1 MNKNKE
7 KLFSVTKKDFREDT
21 FRSGGPGGQH
31 QNKTNSGVRLTHKA
45 SGAVGES
52 REHREQPRN
61 RSAAFRKCIETQTFQ
76 AWLKKKIA
84 EESLSAI
91 ERKKR
96 WADIEKAVEQAMLED
111 NIIVEVKDENGKWI
125 NYDDQSAT

>member
-1 MNKNKE
+1 MVKE

-31 QNKTNSGVRLTHKA
+31 QNKTNSGVRLTHRE

-61 RSAAFRKCIETQTFQ
+61 RSAAFRKCIDSDTFQ
-76 AWLKKKIA
+76 AWLKKRIA

-91 ERKKR
+91 EKKKQ
-96 WADIEKAVEQAMLED
+96 WADINQAVRRAMSEE
-111 NIIVEVKDENGKWI
+111 NILVEVKDEKGKWI
-125 NYDDQSAT
+125 NYDDQSST